1 MKLTLFSGGAAQAV
15 VTGLQQDFEKA
26 NGCTLDASFDAV
38 GAMRDK
44 LLGGAPCDLLVLS
57 ASLIEQLT
65 QQGHVVAGSARALGT
80 VATGIAVAEGAPA
93 VTVDTVE
100 ALKKTLGAASGL
112 YVPNLTKSTAGIHI
126 AGMLKALGLDGTL
139 AGRIHEYPN
148 GATAMR
154 ELARS
159 GAEGAIG
166 CTQVTEIMYTPGIR
180 LVAELPAEHALS
192 TIYTAA
198 VCVRAAQPAL
208 AARFVEALSG
218 EASLALRRRSGF
230 GV

>member
-44 LLGGAPCDLLVLS
+44 LLAGAPCDLLVLS
-57 ASLIEQLT
+57 AALIEQLT
-65 QQGHVVAGSARALGT
+65 QQGHLAAGSARALGT
-80 VATGIAVAEGAPA
+80 VATGIAVPEGAPA
-93 VTVDTVE
+93 VEVGSSE
-100 ALKKTLGAASGL
+100 ALRKTLLAATGF
-112 YVPNLTKSTAGIHI
+112 YVPSLSKSSAGIHI
-126 AGMLKALGLDGTL
+126 AGMLKKLGIDGEL

-154 ELARS
+154 ELAKS
-159 GAEGAIG
+159 GATGVIG
-166 CTQVTEIMYTPGIR
+166 CTQVTEILYTPGIR
-180 LVAELPAEHALS
+180 LVAELPADHALS
-192 TIYTAA
+192 TVYTAA
-198 VCVRAAQPAL
+198 VCTRAAQPAL
-208 AARFVEALSG
+208 AARFIDEMTG
-218 EASLALRRRSGF
+218 ERSVALRRGSGF